1 MRRGFTRVVPLALFV
16 LSAIF
21 ASTRLTVTA
30 NAQVVG
36 ASITGTV
43 RDASGAGVP
52 QAAITVRNLETG
64 AVRKVE
70 SDGEGHYAA
79 PSVPV
84 GRYEVTAE
92 KEGFSTTSR
101 SGVNLVIGQ
110 SAVVDLSLA
119 VGEVHEQ
126 VAVTDAP
133 QTLNPTTQQISGLVN
148 ERQVKELPLNGRS
161 FDELIELNPAVVNYT
176 GQRSGS
182 IGTSNSSPGNMFVVT
197 GHRPQDNLF
206 LLNGVEYTGASEIN
220 VTPGGVS
227 GQMLGVDAVREFNV
241 VSDTY
246 GAEYG
251 KRTGAQVSIVTASG
265 TNQLHGSAF
274 EFLRNSALDAR
285 NYFDQ
290 GDIPIFQRNQF
301 GGALGGPLVKNKLLL
316 FGNYEG
322 FRQNLGLSNVTLVPD
337 NAARA
342 QAVPSVQPLL
352 ALWPVENGPDLGQG
366 IAEAFNHPLQR
377 IREDFGTT
385 RLDDNISAKDSAF
398 AVYTIDDSEANTPT
412 INPLSTVDTSLREQ
426 VLSAQEQHI
435 FSPRVLNT
443 FRFGYSRG
451 GYFFTGETPVDL
463 PGWVEGKPISA
474 IVIGGGTALN
484 GASQIS
490 LAGTNAGSN
499 LTAVRNLFTWDDHVY
514 VSHGRNQLEA
524 GVWLQRLQSNSNLA
538 QYQYGQ
544 ASFGSLSAF
553 LQGTVSTFTVIPSP
567 TELGWRSLE
576 SAGFVQDTLR
586 LWPNLELRLGF
597 RFESTDGWNEAQ
609 GRASN
614 YVFDENGVLETQP
627 RIGNS
632 AFTTNRAKFLPE
644 PRIGIAWIPSHK
656 GGTVVHAGFGIYR
669 ALLDS
674 LDYRLDQ
681 NAPFNTTQSIKNI
694 AVSKLNFVPGQ
705 PAPVGSLIS
714 PSGIQPDAYTPTVL
728 SWSLNIEQQIAPGTS
743 LTLGYVGSH
752 GYHQIL
758 SEDVNEPVPT
768 ICPASPCPSNLAAGT
783 VYYPTGAP
791 YANPKLANSTT
802 WISEGVSSYN
812 GLIVDVNRRFNNGLQ
827 FRGVYTFS
835 KNLDDGTA
843 WNSSVGANAPGFVMY
858 PDEPQLDYGP
868 ANTDVRH
875 LAVLNGTYELPF
887 GQNKT
892 WLSNLSSWNE
902 RLVSGW
908 STSAIVNLQS
918 GLPFT
923 PQLGFNPSNNGD
935 SRNPVRPSVNPDFR
949 GNVIEGGP
957 SQYFNPEA
965 FVVPFAGTYGNL
977 GRNTLNAPGLS
988 ELDLSLRKNT
998 AISER
1003 VNLQFRSEFFN
1014 VLNHTNFGTPNTVVY
1029 SSASTTPSPTAG
1041 VITTTATTSRQ
1052 IQFGLKLLF

>member
-1 MRRGFTRVVPLALFV
+1 MRRGLTRVVSLALFV
-16 LSAIF
+16 LIAICASA
-21 ASTRLTVTA
+21 RLTIPA
-30 NAQVVG
+30 DAQIVG

-43 RDASGAGVP
+43 RDASGASVP
-52 QAAITVRNLETG
+52 EAAITVRNLETG
-64 AVRKVE
+64 AVRKVA
-70 SDGEGHYAA
+70 SDAEGHYAA

-92 KEGFSTTSR
+92 KEGFSTATR

-133 QTLNPTTQQISGLVN
+133 QTLNPTTQQISGLVS

-161 FDELIELNPAVVNYT
+161 FDELITLNPAVVNYT

-182 IGTSNSSPGNMFVVT
+182 IGTSNSSPGNMFAVS
-197 GHRPQDNLF
+197 GRRPQDNLF

-227 GQMLGVDAVREFNV
+227 GQLLGVDAVREFNV

-251 KRTGAQVSIVTASG
+251 KRVGAQVSIVTASG
-265 TNQLHGSAF
+265 TNELHGSAF
-274 EFLRNSALDAR
+274 EFIRNSALDTR

-290 GDIPIFQRNQF
+290 SDIPIFQRNQF

-352 ALWPVENGPDLGQG
+352 ALWPVENGPELGGG

-398 AVYTIDDSEANTPT
+398 AVYTIDDSAADTPT
-412 INPLSTVDTSLREQ
+412 VNPLSTVDTSLREQ

-443 FRFGYSRG
+443 FRFGFSRG
-451 GYFFTGETPVDL
+451 GYFFTGATPVDL
-463 PGWVEGKPISA
+463 PGWVEGRPIGA

-499 LTAVRNLFTWDDHVY
+499 LRAERNLFTFDDHVY

-524 GVWLQRLQSNSNLA
+524 GVWIQRLQSNSNLA
-538 QYQYGQ
+538 QYQNGQ

-576 SAGFVQDTLR
+576 AAGFAQDTLR

-597 RFESTDGWNEAQ
+597 RFESTNGWNEAQ

-614 YVFDENGVLETQP
+614 YVFNENGALETQP
-627 RIGNS
+627 RIGSS
-632 AFTTNRAKFLPE
+632 AFTDNRAKFLPE
-644 PRIGIAWIPSHK
+644 PRIGLAWTPSQK

-681 NAPFNTTQSIKNI
+681 NAPFNTTQS
-694 AVSKLNFVPGQ
+694 
-705 PAPVGSLIS
+705 
-714 PSGIQPDAYTPTVL
+714 
-728 SWSLNIEQQIAPGTS
+728 
-743 LTLGYVGSH
+743 
-752 GYHQIL
+752 
-758 SEDVNEPVPT
+758 
-768 ICPASPCPSNLAAGT
+768 
-783 VYYPTGAP
+783 
-791 YANPKLANSTT
+791 
-802 WISEGVSSYN
+802 
-812 GLIVDVNRRFNNGLQ
+812 
-827 FRGVYTFS
+827 
-835 KNLDDGTA
+835 
-843 WNSSVGANAPGFVMY
+843 
-858 PDEPQLDYGP
+858 
-868 ANTDVRH
+868 
-875 LAVLNGTYELPF
+875 
-887 GQNKT
+887 
-892 WLSNLSSWNE
+892 
-902 RLVSGW
+902 
-908 STSAIVNLQS
+908 
-918 GLPFT
+918 
-923 PQLGFNPSNNGD
+923 
-935 SRNPVRPSVNPDFR
+935 
-949 GNVIEGGP
+949 
-957 SQYFNPEA
+957 
-965 FVVPFAGTYGNL
+965 
-977 GRNTLNAPGLS
+977 
-988 ELDLSLRKNT
+988 
-998 AISER
+998 
-1003 VNLQFRSEFFN
+1003 
-1014 VLNHTNFGTPNTVVY
+1014 
-1029 SSASTTPSPTAG
+1029 
-1041 VITTTATTSRQ
+1041 
-1052 IQFGLKLLF
+1052 